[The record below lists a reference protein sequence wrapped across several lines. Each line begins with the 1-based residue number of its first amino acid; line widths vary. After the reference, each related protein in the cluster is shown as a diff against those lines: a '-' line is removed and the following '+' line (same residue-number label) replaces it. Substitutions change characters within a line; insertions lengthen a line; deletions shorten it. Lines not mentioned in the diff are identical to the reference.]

1 MPFGSIKS
9 RIFKKIKEK
18 ALVMIHRRVGLSLNG
33 LELLL
38 TGVDGLVLSH
48 AMPVKSELNIVMYFN
63 DIYTILAL
71 VKIISFS
78 LKGSRILNRF
88 RKSVASF
95 FNSYIFIQP
104 DFDDSC
110 A

>member
-1 MPFGSIKS
+1 
-9 RIFKKIKEK
+9 
-18 ALVMIHRRVGLSLNG
+18 MIHRRVGLSLNG